1 MRAAS
6 RILVAVVLFSGAL
19 VAAEDSPLAFDVVS
33 IKLGEPGPGRGVPPL
48 FIGESMCNAGRGL
61 RFSCPGVTLRGL
73 VRLAF
78 RTPDTPLLM
87 AQIIGAPD
95 WAATS
100 QFIIDARFVREPT
113 ASDIRLQLSMLL
125 RTLIEDRFKLK
136 AHVERR
142 PFPVYALVKARN
154 DGTLGRSIRVATT
167 DCPKLPD
174 DAPPPP
180 RGMPTS
186 SGPRCFLG
194 VFRNGTI
201 TSGALT
207 IEGLVRNLNE
217 LNMTDRIVV
226 DRTGLTEKFDLDLH
240 WAPDITQPS
249 DDPPLSTALQEQ
261 LGLKLEPRTEPM
273 DAVVIESVERPTA
286 N

>member
-6 RILVAVVLFSGAL
+6 RIAVAVVLFSGAL
-19 VAAEDSPLAFDVVS
+19 VAAEDSPIAFDVVS
-33 IKLGEPGPGRGVPPL
+33 IKLGQPGRGVPPL
-48 FIGESMCNAGRGL
+48 FIGESMCTAGRGL
-61 RFSCPGVTLRGL
+61 RFNCPGATLRGL
-73 VRLAF
+73 MRLAF

-87 AQIIGAPD
+87 AQIIGGPD

-100 QFIIDARFVREPT
+100 QFIIEASFVREPT
-113 ASDIRLQLSMLL
+113 ASDIRLQLPMLL
-125 RTLIEDRFKLK
+125 RALIEDRFKLK

-154 DGTLGRSIRVATT
+154 DGALGRSIRVATT
-167 DCPKLPD
+167 DCPKLPG

-180 RGMPTS
+180 RGMPAS
-186 SGPRCFLG
+186 SRCFLG

-201 TSGALT
+201 TSGALS
-207 IEGLVRNLNE
+207 IEGLVRNLND

-261 LGLKLEPRTEPM
+261 LGLKLEPRTEPL
-273 DAVVIESVERPTA
+273 DAVVIDSVERPSA